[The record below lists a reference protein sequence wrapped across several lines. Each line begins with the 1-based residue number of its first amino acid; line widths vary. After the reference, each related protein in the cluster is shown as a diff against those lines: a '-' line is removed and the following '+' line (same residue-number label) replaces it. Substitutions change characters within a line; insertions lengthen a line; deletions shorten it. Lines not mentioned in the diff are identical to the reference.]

1 MKALQKTFTGISGL
15 DEILNGGLPQGRPTL
30 IFGGP
35 GCGKSA
41 LAMEFACRGAVQ
53 FGEPALLVSFEESAE
68 DIITNFTSCSF
79 GCAEAIKAQSV
90 RIDSIKLTHE
100 YAVEAGEFTLDGLLV
115 RLEHSVKS
123 IGARRLVLDSLDS
136 LFSRFSDTANLRYE
150 VSRIFQWIKKMGV
163 TAIVTCEQGGNGDF
177 TRNGL
182 EAYVSDCVIHLDHR
196 VEEQISKRRLRV
208 IKYRGSSHGADEYP
222 FLITSDGISLLP
234 ITSLVLETEAPT
246 DFLSTGID
254 GLDRMLAGKGYYRG
268 STILVSGAAGTG
280 KSTLAAC
287 FGARTCQNGS
297 RCLYLSFEESTS
309 QIVRNLRSIGIDI
322 DPNIRKG
329 LLRME
334 PIRPCNFGLEEHLV
348 RVHAIV
354 EDFKPDAVVMDP
366 ITSFSGIGNRQN
378 IKSLLLRVIDF
389 IKSKGITV
397 VLSSLTPGSGTSEE
411 TETEVSSIV
420 DTWIIIRFFR
430 TRAGRRR
437 QIYVH
442 KARGI
447 GHTQTMGELVLSDS
461 GVAVKPFALT
471 TKEERALSDAGVA
484 VKPFAPSTEA
494 ARGAK

>member
-1 MKALQKTFTGISGL
+1 MITSEGIS
-15 DEILNGGLPQGRPTL
+15 I
-30 IFGGP
+30 
-35 GCGKSA
+35 
-41 LAMEFACRGAVQ
+41 
-53 FGEPALLVSFEESAE
+53 
-68 DIITNFTSCSF
+68 
-79 GCAEAIKAQSV
+79 
-90 RIDSIKLTHE
+90 
-100 YAVEAGEFTLDGLLV
+100 
-115 RLEHSVKS
+115 
-123 IGARRLVLDSLDS
+123 
-136 LFSRFSDTANLRYE
+136 
-150 VSRIFQWIKKMGV
+150 
-163 TAIVTCEQGGNGDF
+163 
-177 TRNGL
+177 
-182 EAYVSDCVIHLDHR
+182 
-196 VEEQISKRRLRV
+196 
-208 IKYRGSSHGADEYP
+208 
-222 FLITSDGISLLP
+222 LP

-246 DFLSTGID
+246 DFLPTGID

-268 STILVSGAAGTG
+268 STVLVSGAAGTG

-287 FGARTCQNGS
+287 FGARACQNGC

-322 DPNIRKG
+322 DPHIRNG

-354 EDFKPDAVVMDP
+354 ESFKPDIVIMDP

-397 VLSSLTPGSGTSEE
+397 VMSSLTPGSGTSEE

-420 DTWIIIRFFR
+420 DTWIIIRFRR
-430 TRAGRRR
+430 TQAGRRR

-461 GVAVKPFALT
+461 GVAVKP
-471 TKEERALSDAGVA
+471 

>member
-1 MKALQKTFTGISGL
+1 
-15 DEILNGGLPQGRPTL
+15 
-30 IFGGP
+30 
-35 GCGKSA
+35 
-41 LAMEFACRGAVQ
+41 V
-53 FGEPALLVSFEESAE
+53 ES
-68 DIITNFTSCSF
+68 
-79 GCAEAIKAQSV
+79 
-90 RIDSIKLTHE
+90 
-100 YAVEAGEFTLDGLLV
+100 GEFTLDGLLV
-115 RLEHSVKS
+115 RLAHSVKS

-136 LFSRFSDTANLRYE
+136 LFSRFADTANLRYE
-150 VSRIFQWIKKMGV
+150 VSRIFQWIKTMGV
-163 TAIVTCEQGGNGDF
+163 TAIVTCEQGDGDF

-196 VEEQISKRRLRV
+196 VAEQISKRRLRV

-222 FLITSDGISLLP
+222 FLITSEGISILP

-246 DFLSTGID
+246 DFLSTGVD

-287 FGARTCQNGS
+287 LGARNCQNGD

-322 DPNIRKG
+322 DPHIRNG

-354 EDFKPDAVVMDP
+354 ESFKPDIVIIDP
-366 ITSFSGIGNRQN
+366 ITSFSGVGNRQN

-389 IKSKGITV
+389 IKAKGITV
-397 VLSSLTPGSGTSEE
+397 AMSSLTPGSGTSEE

-420 DTWIIIRFFR
+420 DTWIIIRFKR
-430 TRAGRRR
+430 TPAGRRR

-447 GHTQTMGELVLSDS
+447 GHTQTMGELVLSD
-461 GVAVKPFALT
+461 
-471 TKEERALSDAGVA
+471 AGVA
-484 VKPFAPSTEA
+484 VKPFAPITEA
-494 ARGAK
+494 AGGAK